1 MARNLDKQGVQ
12 GLTFKFHNFSVC
24 LVLKSCGFRL
34 NLQRLLEM
42 SEIDNVRVMVRCRPL
57 NHMECEQGH
66 KKIVSVDSV
75 NNSVFVTNPNNGQEP
90 PRIFTFDAVF
100 GEDSDQFSVYNI
112 AARHIVDNVLK
123 GYNGTIL
130 AYGQTGT
137 GKTFTMLGNNTCPGI
152 IPNSFAHI
160 FDHISK
166 CQQDKTFLV
175 RVSYLEIYNEEIR
188 DLLAKNPV
196 HGLEIKERPDIG
208 VYVKDLSSVTVSGAD
223 HMERIMKFGNN
234 YRSTG
239 ATKMNIDSS
248 RSHALFT
255 ITIECSEKIGD
266 RCHITQGKL
275 QLVDLAGSER
285 QAKSGTSGDRLK
297 EAARINLSLSSLG
310 NVISALVDLKTIHIP
325 YRNSKLTRLLQDSL
339 GGNSKTVMFANIG
352 PASYN
357 YDETVSTLRYANRAK
372 NIQNVVR
379 INEDPKDALL
389 RKFQLEIEHLKRLLE
404 KEESNESEEDVG
416 ESDWHKGQ
424 KQSRNRYNDHIEE
437 LKKTIEIK
445 RNELQKEKGLADE
458 ERELLAAELRAKEE
472 ELAQAHKDHD
482 LLVNKLKQIEKKL
495 IVGGENMLEKAE
507 KQARLLEQSNA
518 ELECGRVNETQ
529 LKQALAEKNQ
539 ERIDLEEKYNTLAEE
554 AHGKTKKIKKIWSI
568 LNAAKSE
575 LADVQM
581 EHQREMEGLLDSV
594 RQLRSE
600 LLLQLLII
608 ENYVPMEFLELI
620 ERFVRWNEE
629 VGDWQLKCIA
639 YTGNNMRAC
648 NLPRQPF
655 YKPPNSQMLNLFFS
669 YQDEMAHISSNDMC
683 PSKLRVKSSKRE
695 RDAAR
700 LNVLLN

>member
-1 MARNLDKQGVQ
+1 MKHYGYLKGELLVEIRWR
-12 GLTFKFHNFSVC
+12 LTD
-24 LVLKSCGFRL
+24 
-34 NLQRLLEM
+34 M
-42 SEIDNVRVMVRCRPL
+42 SEIDNVRVVVRCRPL
-57 NHMECEQGH
+57 NHMECEQGYQN
-66 KKIVSVDSV
+66 IVSVDSTS
-75 NNSVFVTNPNNGQEP
+75 NSVSVINPNNNQEL
-90 PRIFTFDAVF
+90 PRSFTFDAVF

-112 AARHIVDNVLK
+112 AARQIVDNVLK

-160 FDHISK
+160 FDHIAK
-166 CQQDKTFLV
+166 CPQDKTFLV

-208 VYVKDLSSVTVSGAD
+208 VYVKDLSSVTVSSAD
-223 HMERIMKFGNN
+223 HMERIMQYGNN

-239 ATKMNIDSS
+239 ATKMNINSS
-248 RSHALFT
+248 RSHSVFT
-255 ITIECSEKIGD
+255 VTIECSEKIGD

-275 QLVDLAGSER
+275 QLVDLA
-285 QAKSGTSGDRLK
+285 
-297 EAARINLSLSSLG
+297 
-310 NVISALVDLKTIHIP
+310 
-325 YRNSKLTRLLQDSL
+325 
-339 GGNSKTVMFANIG
+339 FANIG

-372 NIQNVVR
+372 NIQNMVR

-404 KEESNESEEDVG
+404 KEESSGNEEDGG
-416 ESDWHKGQ
+416 ESGWHKGQ
-424 KQSRNRYNDHIEE
+424 KHSWNRIEE
-437 LKKTIEIK
+437 LKKTIEIT
-445 RNELQKEKGLADE
+445 RNELQEEKGLADE

-472 ELAQAHKDHD
+472 ELAQSHRDHD
-482 LLVNKLKQIEKKL
+482 LLMNKLKQIERKL

-507 KQARLLEQSNA
+507 KQAQLLEQSNV
-518 ELECGRVNETQ
+518 ELECGRANETQ

-554 AHGKTKKIKKIWSI
+554 AHGKTKKIKKIWGM

-608 ENYVPMEFLELI
+608 ENYVPAEFLELI

-629 VGDWQLKCIA
+629 VGDWELKCIA
-639 YTGNNMRAC
+639 YTGNNMRSC
-648 NLPRQPF
+648 NPPQQPL
-655 YKPPNSQMLNLFFS
+655 YKPPNSQMLDLFFS
-669 YQDEMAHISSNDMC
+669 YQDEVAHMSSNEIC

>member
-1 MARNLDKQGVQ
+1 MEV
-12 GLTFKFHNFSVC
+12 TEV
-24 LVLKSCGFRL
+24 
-34 NLQRLLEM
+34 
-42 SEIDNVRVMVRCRPL
+42 DNVRVVVRCRPL
-57 NHMECEQGH
+57 SRIELEQGYQ
-66 KKIVSVDSV
+66 KIVTVESAT
-75 NNSVFVTNPNNGQEP
+75 NSIVVTNPNNDQEP
-90 PRIFTFDAVF
+90 SRIFTFDAVF
-100 GEDSDQFSVYNI
+100 GEDSNQFNVYNI

-137 GKTFTMLGNNTCPGI
+137 GKTFTMLGNKNCPGI

-160 FDHISK
+160 FDHIAK

-223 HMERIMKFGNN
+223 HMERIMQFGNN

-239 ATKMNIDSS
+239 ATKMNVDSS

-255 ITIECSEKIGD
+255 VTIECSEKIGD

-285 QAKSGTSGDRLK
+285 QSKSGASGNRLK

-310 NVISALVDLKTIHIP
+310 NVISALVDSKTVHIP

-389 RKFQLEIEHLKRLLE
+389 RKFQLEIEHLKRMLE
-404 KEESNESEEDVG
+404 KEESSGNEDEVD
-416 ESDWHKGQ
+416 ESSWHKGQ
-424 KQSRNRYNDHIEE
+424 KQSRNRYSDRIEE
-437 LKKTIEIK
+437 LEKTIEIRK
-445 RNELQKEKGLADE
+445 NELKKEKGIADE
-458 ERELLAAELRAKEE
+458 ERETLIAELHVKEE
-472 ELAQAHKDHD
+472 ELAQAHRDHD
-482 LLVNKLKQIEKKL
+482 SLMNKLKQIEKKL

-518 ELECGRVNETQ
+518 ELERGRVNETQ

-554 AHGKTKKIKKIWSI
+554 AHGKTKKIKKVWNM

-575 LADVQM
+575 LADLQM
-581 EHQREMEGLLDSV
+581 EHQREMEGLLDCV

-608 ENYVPMEFLELI
+608 ENYIPPDFLELI
-620 ERFVRWNEE
+620 ERYVRWNEE

-639 YTGNNMRAC
+639 YTGNNMRAR
-648 NLPRQPF
+648 NPPQQPL
-655 YKPPNSQMLNLFFS
+655 YKPPNSQMLDLFLS
-669 YQDEMAHISSNDMC
+669 YQDQVAHMPSNDVRS
-683 PSKLRVKSSKRE
+683 SKLRVKSSKRE

>member
-1 MARNLDKQGVQ
+1 MEV
-12 GLTFKFHNFSVC
+12 TEV
-24 LVLKSCGFRL
+24 
-34 NLQRLLEM
+34 
-42 SEIDNVRVMVRCRPL
+42 DNVRVVVRCRPL
-57 NHMECEQGH
+57 SRIELEQGYQ
-66 KKIVSVDSV
+66 KIVTVESAS
-75 NNSVFVTNPNNGQEP
+75 NSIVVTNPNNDQEP
-90 PRIFTFDAVF
+90 SRIFTFDAVF
-100 GEDSDQFSVYNI
+100 GEDSNQFNVYNI
-112 AARHIVDNVLK
+112 AARHIVNNVLK

-137 GKTFTMLGNNTCPGI
+137 GKTFTMLGNKNCPGI

-160 FDHISK
+160 FDHIAK

-223 HMERIMKFGNN
+223 HMERIMQFGNN

-239 ATKMNIDSS
+239 ATKMNVDSS

-285 QAKSGTSGDRLK
+285 QSKSGASGNRLK

-310 NVISALVDLKTIHIP
+310 NVISALVDSKTVHIP

-389 RKFQLEIEHLKRLLE
+389 RKFQLEIEHLKRMLE
-404 KEESNESEEDVG
+404 KEESSGNEDEVD
-416 ESDWHKGQ
+416 ESSWNKGQ
-424 KQSRNRYNDHIEE
+424 KQSRNRYSDRIEE
-437 LKKTIEIK
+437 LEKTIEIRK
-445 RNELQKEKGLADE
+445 NELQKEKGIADE
-458 ERELLAAELRAKEE
+458 ERETLIAELHAKEE
-472 ELAQAHKDHD
+472 ELAQAHRDHD
-482 LLVNKLKQIEKKL
+482 SLMNKLKQIEKKL

-518 ELECGRVNETQ
+518 ELERGRVNETQ

-554 AHGKTKKIKKIWSI
+554 AHGKSKKIKKVWNM

-575 LADVQM
+575 LADLQM
-581 EHQREMEGLLDSV
+581 EHQREMEGLLDCV

-608 ENYVPMEFLELI
+608 ENYIPPDFLELI
-620 ERFVRWNEE
+620 ERYVRWNEE

-639 YTGNNMRAC
+639 YTGNNMRAR
-648 NLPRQPF
+648 NPPQQPL
-655 YKPPNSQMLNLFFS
+655 YKPPNSQMLDLFLS
-669 YQDEMAHISSNDMC
+669 YQDQVAHMPSNDVRS
-683 PSKLRVKSSKRE
+683 SKLRVKSSKRE

>member
-1 MARNLDKQGVQ
+1 MEV
-12 GLTFKFHNFSVC
+12 TEV
-24 LVLKSCGFRL
+24 
-34 NLQRLLEM
+34 
-42 SEIDNVRVMVRCRPL
+42 DNVRVVVRCRPL
-57 NHMECEQGH
+57 SRIELEQGYQ
-66 KKIVSVDSV
+66 KIVTVESA
-75 NNSVFVTNPNNGQEP
+75 NNSVSVTNPNNDQEP
-90 PRIFTFDAVF
+90 SRIFTFDAVF
-100 GEDSDQFSVYNI
+100 GEDSDQFNVYNI

-137 GKTFTMLGNNTCPGI
+137 GKTFTMLGNKNCPGI
-152 IPNSFAHI
+152 IPNSFVHI
-160 FDHISK
+160 FDHIAK

-223 HMERIMKFGNN
+223 HMERIMHFGNN

-239 ATKMNIDSS
+239 ATKMNADSS

-255 ITIECSEKIGD
+255 VTIECSEKIGD

-285 QAKSGTSGDRLK
+285 QPKSGTSGNRLK

-310 NVISALVDLKTIHIP
+310 NVISALVDSKTVHIP

-389 RKFQLEIEHLKRLLE
+389 RKFQLEIEHLKHMLE
-404 KEESNESEEDVG
+404 KEESSGNEEEMD
-416 ESDWHKGQ
+416 ESSLHKGQ
-424 KQSRNRYNDHIEE
+424 KQSRNRYSDRIEE
-437 LKKTIEIK
+437 LEKTIEIRK
-445 RNELQKEKGLADE
+445 NELQKEKGIADE
-458 ERELLAAELRAKEE
+458 EREALIAELHAKEE
-472 ELAQAHKDHD
+472 ELAQAHRDHD
-482 LLVNKLKQIEKKL
+482 SLMNKLKQIEKKL

-518 ELECGRVNETQ
+518 ELERGRVNETQ

-554 AHGKTKKIKKIWSI
+554 AHGKTKKIKKVWNM

-608 ENYVPMEFLELI
+608 ESYIPADFLELI
-620 ERFVRWNEE
+620 ERYVRWNEE

-639 YTGNNMRAC
+639 YTGNNMRAR
-648 NLPRQPF
+648 NPPQQPL
-655 YKPPNSQMLNLFFS
+655 YKPPNSQMLDLFLS
-669 YQDEMAHISSNDMC
+669 YQDQVAHMSSNDVRS
-683 PSKLRVKSSKRE
+683 SKLRVKSSKRE

>member
-1 MARNLDKQGVQ
+1 MEAPEV
-12 GLTFKFHNFSVC
+12 
-24 LVLKSCGFRL
+24 
-34 NLQRLLEM
+34 
-42 SEIDNVRVMVRCRPL
+42 DNVRVVVRCRPL
-57 NHMECEQGH
+57 SHIERGQGH
-66 KKIVSVDSV
+66 RKIVSVDSAS
-75 NNSVFVTNPNNGQEP
+75 NSISVTNPSNDQEP

-112 AARHIVDNVLK
+112 AARQIVDNVLK

-137 GKTFTMLGNNTCPGI
+137 GKTFTMLGSDSCPGI

-160 FDHISK
+160 FDHIAK

-223 HMERIMKFGNN
+223 HMERIMQFGNN

-239 ATKMNIDSS
+239 ATKMNVDSS
-248 RSHALFT
+248 RSHAIFT
-255 ITIECSEKIGD
+255 VTIECSEKISG

-285 QAKSGTSGDRLK
+285 QAKTGTSGNRLK

-310 NVISALVDLKTIHIP
+310 NVISALVDSKTIHIP

-389 RKFQLEIEHLKRLLE
+389 RKFQLEIEHLKHLLE
-404 KEESNESEEDVG
+404 KEELSGSEEEAT
-416 ESDWHKGQ
+416 ESSWRKGQ
-424 KQSRNRYNDHIEE
+424 RQSRNRYNDRIEE

-458 ERELLAAELRAKEE
+458 ERSVLAAELRAKEE
-472 ELAQAHKDHD
+472 ELAQAHRDHD
-482 LLVNKLKQIEKKL
+482 LLMDKLRQIEKKL

-518 ELECGRVNETQ
+518 ELERGRLNETQ

-554 AHGKTKKIKKIWSI
+554 AHGKTKKIKKVWNM

-608 ENYVPMEFLELI
+608 ENYVPAEFLELI

-629 VGDWQLKCIA
+629 TGDWQLKCIA
-639 YTGNNMRAC
+639 YTGNNMRAR
-648 NLPRQPF
+648 NPPRQPL
-655 YKPPNSQMLNLFFS
+655 YKPPNPQMLDLFLS
-669 YQDEMAHISSNDMC
+669 YQDEVAHMSSNEMR
-683 PSKLRVKSSKRE
+683 PKLRVKSSKRE

>member
-1 MARNLDKQGVQ
+1 M
-12 GLTFKFHNFSVC
+12 
-24 LVLKSCGFRL
+24 
-34 NLQRLLEM
+34 
-42 SEIDNVRVMVRCRPL
+42 
-57 NHMECEQGH
+57 
-66 KKIVSVDSV
+66 
-75 NNSVFVTNPNNGQEP
+75 
-90 PRIFTFDAVF
+90 
-100 GEDSDQFSVYNI
+100 
-112 AARHIVDNVLK
+112 
-123 GYNGTIL
+123 
-130 AYGQTGT
+130 
-137 GKTFTMLGNNTCPGI
+137 
-152 IPNSFAHI
+152 
-160 FDHISK
+160 
-166 CQQDKTFLV
+166 
-175 RVSYLEIYNEEIR
+175 
-188 DLLAKNPV
+188 
-196 HGLEIKERPDIG
+196 
-208 VYVKDLSSVTVSGAD
+208 KDLSSVTVSGAD
-223 HMERIMKFGNN
+223 HMERIMQFGNN

-239 ATKMNIDSS
+239 ATKMNVDSS

-285 QAKSGTSGDRLK
+285 QSKSGASGNRLK

-310 NVISALVDLKTIHIP
+310 NVISALVDSKTVHIP

-389 RKFQLEIEHLKRLLE
+389 RKFQLEIEHLKRMLE
-404 KEESNESEEDVG
+404 KEESSGNEDEVD
-416 ESDWHKGQ
+416 ESSWNKGQ
-424 KQSRNRYNDHIEE
+424 KQSRNRYSDRIEE
-437 LKKTIEIK
+437 LEKTIEIRK
-445 RNELQKEKGLADE
+445 NELQKEKGIADE
-458 ERELLAAELRAKEE
+458 ERETLIAELHAKEE
-472 ELAQAHKDHD
+472 ELAQAHRDHD
-482 LLVNKLKQIEKKL
+482 SLMNKLKQIEKKL

-518 ELECGRVNETQ
+518 ELERGRVNETQ

-554 AHGKTKKIKKIWSI
+554 AHGKSKKIKKVWNM

-575 LADVQM
+575 LADLQM
-581 EHQREMEGLLDSV
+581 EHQREMEGLLDCV

-608 ENYVPMEFLELI
+608 ENYIPPDFLELI
-620 ERFVRWNEE
+620 ERYVRWNEE

-639 YTGNNMRAC
+639 YTGNNMRAR
-648 NLPRQPF
+648 NPPQQPL
-655 YKPPNSQMLNLFFS
+655 YKPPNSQMLDLFLS
-669 YQDEMAHISSNDMC
+669 YQDQVAHMPSNDVRS
-683 PSKLRVKSSKRE
+683 SKLRVKSSKRE